1 MGTWMH
7 PERSLLE
14 IAQCAAAVIVTAIVT
29 PLVVNA
35 LYKYEEKHGL
45 INYDVPLASED
56 TALEKEAEE
65 EPKL

>member
-7 PERSLLE
+7 PERSLLAT
-14 IAQCAAAVIVTAIVT
+14 AQCAAAVIVTAIVT